1 MSRYRLL
8 VPVDGNEERAAAQG
22 DHVAGLPDAP
32 ETVAA
37 TLLYVYSTDTGDAGT
52 ERVGDHIGRPDSV
65 EQVRSRLADDGIPVE
80 IREEEGDVATTV
92 LSVAAELAPDAIV
105 MAGRKR
111 SPVGKA
117 VFGSVTQEVILNAS
131 SPVTVVR

>member
-1 MSRYRLL
+1 MSPYSVL
-8 VPVDGNEERAAAQG
+8 VPVDGNEERAAAQAE
-22 DHVAGLPDAP
+22 HVAGLPDAS
-32 ETVAA
+32 EAVAA

-52 ERVGDHIGRPDSV
+52 ERVGDHIGKPDSI
-65 EQVRSRLADDGIPVE
+65 EQISARLADEGISVE
-80 IREEEGDVATTV
+80 VCEEEGDVGTTV
-92 LSVAAELAPDAIV
+92 LSVAAELSPDAIV

-117 VFGSVTQEVILNAS
+117 IFGSVTQEVILNAS